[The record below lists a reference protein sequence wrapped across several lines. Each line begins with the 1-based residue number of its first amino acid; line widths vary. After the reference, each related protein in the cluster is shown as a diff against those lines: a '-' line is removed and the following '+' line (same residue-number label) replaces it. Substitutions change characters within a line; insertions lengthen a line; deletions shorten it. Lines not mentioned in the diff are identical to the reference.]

1 MNDTAALHPAELIA
15 TLTRLGLEDLLDG
28 FITRERVGIR
38 FLKLERVAAKYGY
51 QFDREHGNLYG
62 KLRLIPT
69 PPKPAK
75 RPIMRLITRC
85 DHAAVHGPR
94 TRRVA

>member
-1 MNDTAALHPAELIA
+1 MDNTAAVHPAELVA
-15 TLTRLGLEDLLDG
+15 TLARLGLEDLLTG
-28 FITRERVGIR
+28 FIARERVGIR
-38 FLKLERVAAKYGY
+38 FLKLERVAAEYGY

-62 KLRLIPT
+62 KLGLIPT
-69 PPKPAK
+69 PPAPKQA
-75 RPIMRLITRC
+75 IMRLITRS